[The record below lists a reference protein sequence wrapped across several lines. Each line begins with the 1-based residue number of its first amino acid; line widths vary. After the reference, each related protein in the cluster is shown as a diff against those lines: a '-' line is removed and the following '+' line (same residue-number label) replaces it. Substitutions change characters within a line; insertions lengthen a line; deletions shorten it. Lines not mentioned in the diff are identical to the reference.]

1 MDKDSYQKKL
11 WDLAVLQNMIQD
23 QIDNFLDGETDI
35 IWFSAAIGA
44 VEYQKQSLVSQLAG
58 MMEEQ

>member
-1 MDKDSYQKKL
+1 MDKDSYEKKL
-11 WDLAVLQNMIQD
+11 WDLAVLQNMIQE

-35 IWFSAAIGA
+35 IWFSAVIGA